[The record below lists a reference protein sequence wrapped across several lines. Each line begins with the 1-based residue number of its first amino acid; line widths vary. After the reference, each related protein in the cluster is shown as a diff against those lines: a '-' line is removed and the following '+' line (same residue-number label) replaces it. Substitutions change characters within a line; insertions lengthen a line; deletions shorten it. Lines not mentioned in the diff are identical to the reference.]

1 MSFSGAS
8 RSGQVIG
15 YQFNLSNRKMG
26 ANKQVFM
33 EIHDTEIEF
42 DDAIA
47 ANFRI
52 VNEFAAAVFH
62 KQFLL

>member
-47 ANFRI
+47 ANF
-52 VNEFAAAVFH
+52 
-62 KQFLL
+62 